1 MQSARPAP
9 PNYLVIA
16 LAFAVSVVIVIDR
29 MGVAPWLQP
38 VTEMLY
44 RWGIV
49 LAAFGLLLG
58 VLNVAWTHLR
68 RVFLG
73 ESNWPYS
80 IALIAALVVVLAS
93 GLFSPRGAESALT
106 EWLFDSIIAPGQ
118 ATLFALLAFFMVA
131 AAYRY
136 LRVGRNGG
144 GWMLASALLL
154 LTAQAPVSGVWMPP
168 ALAQFAAWMLDVPGM
183 ATLRGALMG
192 SSIALALAA
201 VRFMFMT
208 K

>member
-1 MQSARPAP
+1 
-9 PNYLVIA
+9 
-16 LAFAVSVVIVIDR
+16 
-29 MGVAPWLQP
+29 
-38 VTEMLY
+38 
-44 RWGIV
+44 
-49 LAAFGLLLG
+49 
-58 VLNVAWTHLR
+58 
-68 RVFLG
+68 
-73 ESNWPYS
+73 
-80 IALIAALVVVLAS
+80 
-93 GLFSPRGAESALT
+93 
-106 EWLFDSIIAPGQ
+106 
-118 ATLFALLAFFMVA
+118 MVA

-192 SSIALALAA
+192 SSIALALVA